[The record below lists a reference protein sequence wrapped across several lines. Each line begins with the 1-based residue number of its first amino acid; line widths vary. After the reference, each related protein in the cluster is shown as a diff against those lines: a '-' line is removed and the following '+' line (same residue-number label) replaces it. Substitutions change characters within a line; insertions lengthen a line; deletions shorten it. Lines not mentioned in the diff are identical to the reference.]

1 MTARA
6 RSRGVK
12 QSVHMERVAFESKAR
27 RSAIEKRLLKVEL
40 WRGET
45 LNGPQKNNAVEQKKC
60 VLYEPAISQV
70 CVCVCVCRIRRPLF
84 VYHPAIAITTHSIP
98 FGLALVSVL

>member
-27 RSAIEKRLLKVEL
+27 RIAIEKRLLKVEL
-40 WRGET
+40 WRGGT
-45 LNGPQKNNAVEQKKC
+45 LNGPQKNNAVEQNKMRS
-60 VLYEPAISQV
+60 VPAISQL
-70 CVCVCVCRIRRPLF
+70 VCVCVCRIRRPLF